1 MLIGTREAAE
11 RLGISLRRV
20 QQLIAERTLPATK
33 LGRDFAIDEKDLA
46 QVKIYGKP
54 GRPAKPKKINR

>member
-20 QQLIAERTLPATK
+20 QQLIEEGALPATK
-33 LGRDFAIDEKDLA
+33 LGRDYAILEKDLEK
-46 QVKIYGKP
+46 VKTYGKP
-54 GRPAKPKKINR
+54 GRPAKPKKA